1 MNAQRALRLAP
12 LLVLV
17 LAAPVSAQSFLSG
30 DWANFYHEDQPE
42 RGPGPALG
50 DFTGLPINA
59 AGRQYADSW
68 DASRLTLPE
77 HQCRAHVSPYIYRG
91 PIRVR
96 ITEDIDP
103 GTQTVIAIRHF
114 LSTYAQERVIWL
126 DGREHPACGGA
137 AYVDGILDR
146 RVAGTHAQGADHAH
160 QAGVASPQRLPMSD
174 KTTMTEYFFR
184 HGNILTQLSI
194 VEDPVFL
201 EEPLVKTTN
210 LMLDVGGPNAF
221 QAWLFCQADDE
232 VPGRDPAYVPH
243 YLPGQNPYLT
253 EFAAQHGLPVE
264 PTRGGAQTM
273 YPEYMQK
280 VKAMPI
286 APAPRRQGR

>member
-1 MNAQRALRLAP
+1 M
-12 LLVLV
+12 
-17 LAAPVSAQSFLSG
+17 
-30 DWANFYHEDQPE
+30 
-42 RGPGPALG
+42 
-50 DFTGLPINA
+50 
-59 AGRQYADSW
+59 
-68 DASRLTLPE
+68 
-77 HQCRAHVSPYIYRG
+77 SPYIYRG

-103 GTQTVIAIRHF
+103 GTQNVIAIRHF

-126 DGREHPACGGA
+126 DGREHPPEEAPHTWMGFSTGEWIGRTLK
-137 AYVDGILDR
+137 VRTTHIKQGWHR
-146 RVAGTHAQGADHAH
+146 RNG
-160 QAGVASPQRLPMSD
+160 LPMSD
-174 KTTMTEYFFR
+174 RTTMTEYFFR

-253 EFAAQHGLPVE
+253 EFAAQHGLPVD

-286 APAPRRQGR
+286 AAAPRRQGQ